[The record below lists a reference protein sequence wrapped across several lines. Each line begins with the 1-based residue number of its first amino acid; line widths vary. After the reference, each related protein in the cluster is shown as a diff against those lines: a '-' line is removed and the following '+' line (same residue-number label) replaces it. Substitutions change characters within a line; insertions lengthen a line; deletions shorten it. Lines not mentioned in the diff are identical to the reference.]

1 MATPAID
8 TPQEFA
14 AVSKAVADPLRTSI
28 LRALARDSFGVLE
41 LCRVFDVAQPAL
53 SHHLK
58 LLLNAGLVA
67 KRREGNSIFYR
78 RSATHPVGLSNY
90 VTTIFET
97 LDGLPPDT
105 NLDTGIAS
113 VHRERTRSSE
123 AFFAD
128 NAERF
133 QNQQALIC
141 EPATYASAAI
151 ELLDDLPPSARVLEV
166 GPGDG
171 DLLVRLARQCKHVHA
186 IDNVPAMLE
195 RTRERLAADALGNV
209 TLELADFAAHDR
221 ADYQL
226 IVASMVVHHAPS
238 PTAFFR
244 HAAQLLLDSG
254 ALLVIELCEHDQD
267 WVKDACG
274 DLWLGFERDELFE
287 FAKSA
292 GLINPEIFVIP
303 AARYGSGPDAHLKW
317 QVLAARRG
325 TKEEIRPS

>member
-8 TPQEFA
+8 IPQEFTA
-14 AVSKAVADPLRTSI
+14 ISKAVADPLRTLI

-58 LLLNAGLVA
+58 LLLNAGLVT

-78 RSATHPVGLSNY
+78 RSATYPPGLGNY
-90 VTTIFET
+90 VATIFET
-97 LDGLPPDT
+97 LDGLPADSD
-105 NLDTGIAS
+105 LETGIAQ
-113 VHRERTRSSE
+113 VHGERTRSSE

-141 EPATYASAAI
+141 EPATYADAAV
-151 ELLDDLPPSARVLEV
+151 ELLDDLPSSARVLEV

-171 DLLVRLARQCKHVHA
+171 DLLIRLAARCKHAHA

-195 RTRERLAADALGNV
+195 RTRERVAAEAVTNV
-209 TLELADFAAHDR
+209 TLELADFTAHER

-226 IVASMVVHHAPS
+226 IVAGMVVHHAPS
-238 PTAFFR
+238 PAAFFKR
-244 HAAQLLLDSG
+244 ASRLLLDSG
-254 ALLVIELCEHDQD
+254 ALLVIELCEHDQG

-274 DLWLGFERDELFE
+274 DLWLGFEPDQLDDW
-287 FAKSA
+287 ANSA
-292 GLINPEIFVIP
+292 GLTST
-303 AARYGSGPDAHLKW
+303 ASQY
-317 QVLAARRG
+317 LAQRNGFRIQLH
-325 TKEEIRPS
+325 KYEKSIH

>member
-8 TPQEFA
+8 IPQEFTA
-14 AVSKAVADPLRTSI
+14 ISKAVADPLRTSI

-58 LLLNAGLVA
+58 LLLNARLVA
-67 KRREGNSIFYR
+67 KRREGNSIYYR
-78 RSATHPVGLSNY
+78 RSATRPVGLSNY
-90 VTTIFET
+90 VATIFET
-97 LDGLPPDT
+97 LDGLPPDP
-105 NLDTGIAS
+105 LLEIGIAR
-113 VHRERTRSSE
+113 VHRERSRSSE

-141 EPATYASAAI
+141 EPATYADAAI
-151 ELLDDLPPSARVLEV
+151 ELLDDLPRAARVLEV

-171 DLLVRLARQCKHVHA
+171 DLLIRLAARCNHVHA
-186 IDNVPAMLE
+186 IDNVPAMLQ
-195 RTRERLAADALGNV
+195 RARERIAAEALGNV
-209 TLELADFAAHDR
+209 TLELADFASHER

-226 IVASMVVHHAPS
+226 IVAGMVVHHAPS
-238 PTAFFR
+238 PAAFFQ
-244 HAAQLLLDSG
+244 HAAQQLLDDG

-274 DLWLGFERDELFE
+274 DLWLGFEPDQLDDW
-287 FAKSA
+287 ANHA
-292 GLINPEIFVIP
+292 GLV
-303 AARYGSGPDAHLKW
+303 SGAS
-317 QVLAARRG
+317 QYLAQRNGFRIQLR
-325 TKEEIRPS
+325 KYYKSIH

>member
-8 TPQEFA
+8 IPQEFTA
-14 AVSKAVADPLRTSI
+14 ISKAVADPLRTLI

-58 LLLNAGLVA
+58 LLLNAGLVT

-78 RSATHPVGLSNY
+78 RSATYPPGLGNY
-90 VTTIFET
+90 VATIFET
-97 LDGLPPDT
+97 LDGLPADSD
-105 NLDTGIAS
+105 LETGIAQ
-113 VHRERTRSSE
+113 VHGERTRSSE

-141 EPATYASAAI
+141 EPATYADAAV
-151 ELLDDLPPSARVLEV
+151 ELLDDLPSSARVLEV

-171 DLLVRLARQCKHVHA
+171 DLLIRLAARCKHAHA

-195 RTRERLAADALGNV
+195 RTRERVAAEAVTNV
-209 TLELADFAAHDR
+209 TLELADFTAHER

-226 IVASMVVHHAPS
+226 IVAGMVVHHAPS
-238 PTAFFR
+238 PAAFFKR
-244 HAAQLLLDSG
+244 ASRLLLDSG
-254 ALLVIELCEHDQD
+254 ALLVIELCEHDQG

-274 DLWLGFERDELFE
+274 DLWLGFEPDQLDDW
-287 FAKSA
+287 ANSA
-292 GLINPEIFVIP
+292 GLNST
-303 AARYGSGPDAHLKW
+303 ASQY
-317 QVLAARRG
+317 LAQRNGFRIQLH
-325 TKEEIRPS
+325 KYEKSIH

>member
-1 MATPAID
+1 MATLAID
-8 TPQEFA
+8 IPQEFTA
-14 AVSKAVADPLRTSI
+14 ISKAVADPLRTSI
-28 LRALARDSFGVLE
+28 LRALAQDSFGVLE

-78 RSATHPVGLSNY
+78 RSATHPAGLSNY
-90 VTTIFET
+90 VATIFET
-97 LDGLPPDT
+97 LDGLPADRG
-105 NLDTGIAS
+105 LEAGIAG
-113 VHRERTRSSE
+113 VHRERSRSSE

-141 EPATYASAAI
+141 EPATYADAAV
-151 ELLDDLPPSARVLEV
+151 ELLDDLPRVARVLEI

-171 DLLVRLARQCKHVHA
+171 DLLIRLADRCNHLHA

-195 RTRERLAADALGNV
+195 RTRERITAEGLGNV
-209 TLELADFAAHDR
+209 TLELADFAAHER
-221 ADYQL
+221 TDYHL
-226 IVASMVVHHAPS
+226 IVAAMVVHHAPS
-238 PTAFFR
+238 PAAFFR

-254 ALLVIELCEHDQD
+254 ALLVIELYEHDQD

-274 DLWLGFERDELFE
+274 DLWLGFEHGQLDDW
-287 FAKSA
+287 ANSA
-292 GLINPEIFVIP
+292 GLTS
-303 AARYGSGPDAHLKW
+303 ASSQY
-317 QVLAARRG
+317 LAQRNGFRIQLR
-325 TKEEIRPS
+325 KYYKSIQ

>member
-1 MATPAID
+1 MD
-8 TPQEFA
+8 TPQEFTA
-14 AVSKAVADPLRTSI
+14 ISKAVADPLRTSI

-78 RSATHPVGLSNY
+78 RAATHPLGLSNY

-97 LDGLPPDT
+97 LDGLPTDP
-105 NLDTGIAS
+105 NLDAGITS

-123 AFFAD
+123 VFFAD

-151 ELLDDLPPSARVLEV
+151 ELLDDLPRSARVLEV

-171 DLLVRLARQCKHVHA
+171 DLLIQLARQCSHVHA

-195 RTRERLAADALGNV
+195 RTRERIAAEALSNV
-209 TLELADFAAHDR
+209 TLELADFAEHDL

-238 PTAFFR
+238 PAAFFR
-244 HAAQLLLDSG
+244 HTARLLPESG

-274 DLWLGFERDELFE
+274 DLWLGFEPEELDDW
-287 FAKSA
+287 AISA
-292 GLINPEIFVIP
+292 GLAPM
-303 AARYGSGPDAHLKW
+303 ASQY
-317 QVLAARRG
+317 LAQRNGFRIQLRKYCKS
-325 TKEEIRPS
+325 TLRSPS

>member
-8 TPQEFA
+8 IPQEFTA
-14 AVSKAVADPLRTSI
+14 ISKAVADPLRTSI
-28 LRALARDSFGVLE
+28 LRALAQDSFGVLE

-90 VTTIFET
+90 VATIFET
-97 LDGLPPDT
+97 LDGLPT
-105 NLDTGIAS
+105 DTGLEAGIAE
-113 VHRERTRSSE
+113 VHRERSRSSE

-141 EPATYASAAI
+141 EPATYADAAV
-151 ELLDDLPPSARVLEV
+151 ELLDDLPRAARVLEI

-171 DLLVRLARQCKHVHA
+171 DLLIRLANRCNHLHA

-195 RTRERLAADALGNV
+195 RTRERITAEALGNV

-226 IVASMVVHHAPS
+226 IVAGMVVHHAPS
-238 PTAFFR
+238 PAAFFR

-274 DLWLGFERDELFE
+274 DLWLGFEPDQLD
-287 FAKSA
+287 AWANGA
-292 GLINPEIFVIP
+292 GLIS
-303 AARYGSGPDAHLKW
+303 ASSQY
-317 QVLAARRG
+317 LAQRNGFRIQLR
-325 TKEEIRPS
+325 KYYKSIQ